1 MGDSLFG
8 MGDPA
13 TVIDQYRRYVQD
25 GRFEISEVMAS
36 ELSDL
41 LLAKK
46 GRSLT
51 EQGHLVTALR
61 DLASIQEIRTKWKE
75 SRAAAAML
83 VKARKKYVK
92 LLKQNGFRAEAN
104 EASMLEA
111 EDEVQRGRVRAR
123 EGALKSA
130 LGHYKRA
137 LKINPR
143 FIEAAYRPMEAHE
156 QIKSSLKGAGK
167 SAIKLS
173 KVLSDSGPVTRV
185 GESFELHPEGAVAQ
199 PLNQLLVDLERWVS
213 SNLLLPQKPT
223 TILSE
228 SLANL
233 RNQIG
238 AIERGEQAANA
249 RLQAA
254 IDSLEPSVDYHEY
267 SRGSNS

>member
-1 MGDSLFG
+1 

-83 VKARKKYVK
+83 VKARKQYVK
-92 LLKQNGFRAEAN
+92 LLKQNDFRTEAK
-104 EASMLEA
+104 EVSALEA

-123 EGALKSA
+123 EGALKAA
-130 LGHYKRA
+130 LSHYKRA

-156 QIKSSLKGAGK
+156 QIKSTLKSAGK
-167 SAIKLS
+167 LAMNLS
-173 KVLSDSGPVTRV
+173 KVLSNSGPVTRV
-185 GESFELHPEGAVAQ
+185 GESFELHPDGAPSQ
-199 PLNQLLVDLERWVS
+199 PLERLLVDIDRWVS
-213 SNLLLPQKPT
+213 SNLSLPQKSS
-223 TILSE
+223 II
-228 SLANL
+228 LANSL
-233 RNQIG
+233 TEIRNQIT

-254 IDSLEPSVDYHEY
+254 IDSLEPTVDYHEY